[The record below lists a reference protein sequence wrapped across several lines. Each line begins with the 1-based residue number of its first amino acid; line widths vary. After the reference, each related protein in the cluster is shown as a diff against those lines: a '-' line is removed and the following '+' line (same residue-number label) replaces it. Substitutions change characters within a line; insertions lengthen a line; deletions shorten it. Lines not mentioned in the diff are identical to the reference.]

1 MSEFEKR
8 RRAEYKRK
16 RKKCIIAQTA
26 VILLLTLVMLASFIA
41 YQVMN
46 QTYYIEYTENSLVD
60 YKVYLKENDFY
71 EEEYLDKGQ
80 SYVASLIDNIKT
92 DFIYRLNMDASDVDY
107 EYSYSVDAE
116 LRITDRTSN
125 ATIFSSTE
133 VITPENTV
141 AQNSNNKLIINESVD
156 VNYGEYNNLA
166 ARFVETYKL
175 TNATSKLIL
184 AMRVNVLSSCEEFE
198 SDNSNEYV
206 MMLNIPLNSTTLEI
220 TMTSSVPSSESKII
234 ASDRG
239 ASKDTAKVI
248 AIISAALDAL
258 CIIALIIFIFTTRNT
273 DINYNIKVQRILSK
287 YRSYIQKI
295 NNPFSSDGYQV
306 LMVDSFRE
314 MLEIRDTIQS
324 PILMSENEDKTRTE
338 FIITTNTKILYMYEL
353 KVDDYDIIYA
363 TPVNVDEAEAELSEE
378 TAEVVEE
385 SVAET
390 IEEVAEITE
399 ETVAE
404 VAEEVAEVVEE
415 PVAEVAEE
423 VAEVVEETV
432 AEVATEVAEVVEETV
447 AEEATEVAEVVEET
461 VAEVTEEVAEVAEE
475 AVAEETTEVAEVVE
489 ETVAEVAEEV
499 AEVAEEAVTETSESP
514 APVNNAEV
522 VTEEAVAQL
531 IAEGD
536 DADSYRIVD
545 GKIVHVRFRTSF
557 MSRLIQAGDEIQ
569 RYYTAI
575 KNKLLSYKGVK
586 ARGSFHFESFNK
598 GRIQCA
604 KINVKGVALIVN
616 IGLNPND
623 YDMQKYRLTDVGD
636 KPNLNKVPMQIKVKS
651 QRSLATALRFI
662 EEVMKKNDIPFAQE
676 QNADYSMPY
685 ETDEQLVERGLIK
698 IILPGGVE
706 IDENS
711 RIEKLDVGAILN
723 DTKKNKQLETIVIET
738 PNEPTH
744 IYEIEFVSENTVDEE
759 LVVAAVAEPTSELA
773 DIEYDDTP
781 DEVYEET
788 EGHPGL
794 EVINVVWPERAHKN
808 KIYRY
813 DPNGEKISEGDIVL
827 VPTKDV
833 AQNKEVV
840 RKAIVV
846 QGNHLIEAD
855 SHQHSLKKV
864 IAIVRAEKDEETV

>member
-1 MSEFEKR
+1 
-8 RRAEYKRK
+8 
-16 RKKCIIAQTA
+16 
-26 VILLLTLVMLASFIA
+26 
-41 YQVMN
+41 
-46 QTYYIEYTENSLVD
+46 
-60 YKVYLKENDFY
+60 
-71 EEEYLDKGQ
+71 
-80 SYVASLIDNIKT
+80 
-92 DFIYRLNMDASDVDY
+92 
-107 EYSYSVDAE
+107 
-116 LRITDRTSN
+116 
-125 ATIFSSTE
+125 
-133 VITPENTV
+133 
-141 AQNSNNKLIINESVD
+141 
-156 VNYGEYNNLA
+156 
-166 ARFVETYKL
+166 
-175 TNATSKLIL
+175 
-184 AMRVNVLSSCEEFE
+184 
-198 SDNSNEYV
+198 
-206 MMLNIPLNSTTLEI
+206 
-220 TMTSSVPSSESKII
+220 
-234 ASDRG
+234 
-239 ASKDTAKVI
+239 
-248 AIISAALDAL
+248 
-258 CIIALIIFIFTTRNT
+258 
-273 DINYNIKVQRILSK
+273 
-287 YRSYIQKI
+287 
-295 NNPFSSDGYQV
+295 
-306 LMVDSFRE
+306 
-314 MLEIRDTIQS
+314 
-324 PILMSENEDKTRTE
+324 
-338 FIITTNTKILYMYEL
+338 
-353 KVDDYDIIYA
+353 
-363 TPVNVDEAEAELSEE
+363 
-378 TAEVVEE
+378 
-385 SVAET
+385 
-390 IEEVAEITE
+390 
-399 ETVAE
+399 
-404 VAEEVAEVVEE
+404 
-415 PVAEVAEE
+415 
-423 VAEVVEETV
+423 
-432 AEVATEVAEVVEETV
+432 
-447 AEEATEVAEVVEET
+447 
-461 VAEVTEEVAEVAEE
+461 
-475 AVAEETTEVAEVVE
+475 
-489 ETVAEVAEEV
+489 
-499 AEVAEEAVTETSESP
+499 
-514 APVNNAEV
+514 
-522 VTEEAVAQL
+522 
-531 IAEGD
+531 
-536 DADSYRIVD
+536 
-545 GKIVHVRFRTSF
+545 

>member
-378 TAEVVEE
+378 TV
-385 SVAET
+385 
-390 IEEVAEITE
+390 
-399 ETVAE
+399 E
-404 VAEEVAEVVEE
+404 VAEE
-415 PVAEVAEE
+415 P
-423 VAEVVEETV
+423 
-432 AEVATEVAEVVEETV
+432 
-447 AEEATEVAEVVEET
+447 
-461 VAEVTEEVAEVAEE
+461 VAEVTEEVAEVTEEPVAEE
-475 AVAEETTEVAEVVE
+475 ATEVTEVVE
-489 ETVAEVAEEV
+489 ESVAEVAEEV
-499 AEVAEEAVTETSESP
+499 AEVAEETVAEVAEEVVTETSESP